1 MDVHNIINILKAHPN
16 QKVILTMLT
25 RQDFDSDD
33 SWMAAYHG
41 RFKVNWETVS
51 QEMLK
56 FSKKFEEHMEPDM
69 PLGSTADD
77 YIVFLNKY
85 FKASELVIAN
95 VFTQKDFTSISPGKW
110 VAFASLINDDYP
122 TDKLIRL
129 TY

>member
-1 MDVHNIINILKAHPN
+1 
-16 QKVILTMLT
+16 MLT

-95 VFTQKDFTSISPGKW
+95 VFTQKDFKY
-110 VAFASLINDDYP
+110 INNGQSQSFP
-122 TDKLIRL
+122 ALHSAPIVFQLFSRVSV
-129 TY
+129 